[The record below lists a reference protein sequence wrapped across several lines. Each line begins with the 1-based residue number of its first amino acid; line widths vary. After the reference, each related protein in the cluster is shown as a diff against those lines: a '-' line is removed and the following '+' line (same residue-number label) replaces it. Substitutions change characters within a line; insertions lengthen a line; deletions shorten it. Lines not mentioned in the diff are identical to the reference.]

1 MLYLFF
7 FLSRNHGRI
16 INIGSVAGFLYKG
29 GCGAYCASKAAIE
42 ALSDAL
48 RRELK
53 AHQVSVSLIE
63 PAAVATP
70 IWDKN
75 TGDNAQIADI
85 PQEKLDVYSNI
96 YNEKV
101 RESLKTLIEK
111 AAGPEVVS
119 EASLHALTSPFPQT
133 RYVVAT
139 VYGAPAW
146 LLKLI
151 VWLVPDRVE
160 DLIFGGAM

>member
-1 MLYLFF
+1 M
-7 FLSRNHGRI
+7 
-16 INIGSVAGFLYKG
+16 INIGSVAGFLFKG
-29 GCGAYCASKAAIE
+29 GCGAYCASKAALE

-48 RRELK
+48 RRELVTHK
-53 AHQVSVSLIE
+53 VSVSLIE

-75 TGDNAQIADI
+75 TGENAQIAGI
-85 PQEKLDVYSNI
+85 PEEKLQIYGHI

-101 RESLKTLIEK
+101 RKSLKLLIEK

-119 EASLHALTSPFPQT
+119 EATVHAMKSEFPQT
-133 RYVVAT
+133 RYTVAT

-160 DLIFGGAM
+160 DMLFGGAM